1 MDQTTT
7 VISAWR
13 DPTLITAYTGALVL
27 IIGAIGA
34 AVVKV
39 VSVLRQVEN
48 TTKVEHE
55 TTRDKVQVQDKKLDD
70 IQATTA
76 EALDNTNGNVSKLQ
90 DELTR
95 RSAREE
101 VLERMVSEL
110 TTVLSAQRAVPP
122 PLANALPGRRASDP
136 PITVRVVETALSD
149 KDKKETS

>member
-55 TTRDKVQVQDKKLDD
+55 TTRDKVQVQEEKLTD
-70 IQATTA
+70 IQENTS
-76 EALDNTNGNVSKLQ
+76 EALNNTNGNLSKLQ
-90 DELTR
+90 DELAR

-110 TTVLSAQRAVPP
+110 TTVLSAQRSAPS
-122 PLANALPGRRASDP
+122 PLASALPGRRASDP
-136 PITVRVVETALSD
+136 PISVRVVETALAD
-149 KDKKETS
+149 KDKKEPS